1 MITGPMMATS
11 LASRVDEIAA
21 MGRWPMTAPGAAE
34 SYSPPWGPVWPTEG
48 GRTLAGAEGAS
59 GETNQIE
66 AQEKQEPEK
75 QPEQPSAATDPPPA
89 KGGRASSKGGWDD
102 EAHESKGGKGKGK
115 KDRALAEFRSKGK
128 ETKREWKPVAEAG
141 HRVNIDERELPADPL
156 KMNRERDTL

>member
-1 MITGPMMATS
+1 MLVQQVAFPQTLGGLGRMITGPMMATS

-66 AQEKQEPEK
+66 AQEKQEPENQVTK
-75 QPEQPSAATDPPPA
+75 SPPVPTDP
-89 KGGRASSKGGWDD
+89 
-102 EAHESKGGKGKGK
+102 
-115 KDRALAEFRSKGK
+115 
-128 ETKREWKPVAEAG
+128 
-141 HRVNIDERELPADPL
+141 ELSELIVEQVHLNPL
-156 KMNRERDTL
+156 LH